1 MTVRTTKEPAAEAV
15 PAAAPGAGPARR
27 RWRRPPLPVLLALL
41 YLALVLVAI
50 VAPGLLGA
58 ADPTATAPASALR
71 APGDG
76 FLFGSDQLGRDIWS
90 RILYGARWS
99 LGIAVAALVI
109 GVVLG
114 AVLGL
119 IAGLAPRIV
128 TEVTGRFFDLLSAFP
143 GVLLALLIAVLWGR
157 GPTGIALAI
166 GLAGVP
172 KFGRIIRA
180 RTLQVS
186 RSDYVVNAVTFG
198 HGRVRNIVRH
208 VFPNVIGSI
217 GLVAAMDL
225 GASILAVSGLSFL
238 KMGPQPPTPEWGIM
252 LAESRDILRVAW
264 WASVFPG
271 LALVLTVASFVVLGR
286 YAQARYERRLR

>member
-1 MTVRTTKEPAAEAV
+1 MTVDIS
-15 PAAAPGAGPARR
+15 AAPEAEVV
-27 RWRRPPLPVLLALL
+27 LPETREKTTRKIRLRLPIPVIAALL
-41 YLALVLVAI
+41 YLSLVLLAI
-50 VAPGLLGA
+50 LAPELLGA
-58 ADPTATAPASALR
+58 TDPTATSPATALH
-71 APGDG
+71 APGEG
-76 FLFGSDQLGRDIWS
+76 FLLGSDQLGRDIYS
-90 RILYGARWS
+90 RILHGARWS
-99 LGIAVAALVI
+99 IGIAVAALAI
-109 GVVLG
+109 GVFLG

-119 IAGLAPRIV
+119 IAGLSNRIV
-128 TEVTGRFFDLLSAFP
+128 NEITGRLFDLLSAFP

-157 GPTGIALAI
+157 GVTGIALAI
-166 GLAGVP
+166 GLSSVP

-186 RSDYVVNAVTFG
+186 NSDYVVNAVTFG
-198 HGRVRNIVRH
+198 HSKLRNIVRH
-208 VFPNVIGSI
+208 VLPNVIGSI

-252 LAESRDILRVAW
+252 LAESRDVLRVAW

-286 YAQARYERRLR
+286 YAQARFERRVR